1 MDKKY
6 LAFNFAL
13 LFWLLA
19 LVAWYLSD
27 TLLTGCFTALSFTSF
42 LTHGL
47 RTQVMNMF
55 KKNKDVENKQAVI
68 NPTPA
73 PVADKDATVAEKSA
87 TTIIA
92 CDVRVDGNIVAA
104 GHVYIHGTLFGN
116 IDAKDKMIKVMRSGM
131 VEGNIVCQ
139 ELIVDGNVVGQCSSD
154 TIEICEHG
162 NVNGTLSYRT
172 LSMKKG
178 GIFTGKAETLPPLE
192 QKNNAVGIVKETNV
206 EIKEPI
212 ATEQTE
218 TEGATRSQA
227 KKSQRE
233 AG

>member
-6 LAFNFAL
+6 LAFNCAL

-19 LVAWYLSD
+19 LVAWYLSN
-27 TLLTGCFTALSFTSF
+27 TLMTGCFAALSFTSF

-47 RTQVMNMF
+47 RTQVINMF
-55 KKNKDVENKQAVI
+55 KKNKDSEIKQAVI

-73 PVADKDATVAEKSA
+73 PVADKDVTVAEKSA

-104 GHVYIHGTLFGN
+104 GHVYIHGALYGN

-139 ELIVDGNVVGQCSSD
+139 ELIVDGNVVGHCSSD

-172 LSMKKG
+172 LAMKKG

-192 QKNNAVGIVKETNV
+192 QKNNVVGLVKEANV
-206 EIKEPI
+206 EREEPI

-218 TEGATRSQA
+218 TEASTQRQT
-227 KKSQRE
+227 KKSQRD